1 MSPKKV
7 GGSEKP
13 KRKVVRTTIELR
25 KEIIA
30 KAERG
35 VRVTEI
41 SEQYGMPKSTICT
54 MLKNK
59 EAIKGANVA
68 KGVSSLSKQR
78 TKAIE
83 EVEKSLLLWINETQ
97 LAGDGIS
104 EAVICEKAKRLHS
117 DIVQKAPGT
126 GDDPGPG
133 EMFKAS
139 RGWFDKF
146 KKRSGIESAVRHA
159 EGAGADTEGS
169 KKFVGEFKELVEA
182 EGLIPP
188 PGHLPLKP
196 PALLATGTSAVVKGA
211 LCDVN
216 AVRALPGSP
225 PPPPPHLRPT
235 NPRRPRAGDADL
247 PLSPPSLPFEE
258 PHGAQR
264 GSSGTMHAADAA
276 AAAAGK
282 KRRRRSINLGVK
294 LEVVKRFEAGQ
305 KVAAIA
311 QALGLPASSARSI
324 CVNAGKIL
332 ESAQNAAPL
341 TATKIF
347 RSRSAVLENMERL
360 LGVWIEDQSQ
370 RGAALS
376 APAVQEK
383 ARSLFEDLRQMSG
396 GGGGGGGGAGE
407 TFGASRGWFER
418 FKKRSGLGSLGPPG
432 EAAGGGGDAASAASP
447 SAASPAA
454 GTAAGYPD
462 VLRGVIE
469 EGGYVPG
476 QVFNVDETELYWKRM
491 PARTSIAAEE
501 KTAPGFKAAK
511 DRLALLLAANASGD
525 LKLKPLLV
533 YRSETPRAI
542 KGCSKEHLPVV
553 WRSNRRAWVTATVF
567 REWFATHFCPAVAD
581 YCGRRGLPNRALLV
595 LDSAP
600 AHPVNLEEL
609 SENVRVAFLPPSTTA
624 LLQPMDQGVVA
635 AFKAY
640 YLRRTFARLAG
651 DTAGGRRS
659 ARDFWRGYN
668 IRAAVDNIAEAWRE
682 VRPSDVNA
690 AWLKIWPRCVVARPA
705 GPGPAEASA
714 AASAS
719 ASAAE
724 VLRDIV
730 GLARSAGLDNVEERD
745 VAELLE
751 SHGGELS
758 NDDLVELL
766 QQRSG
771 EGGDEGG
778 GGAEGPP
785 RRTLTAARLSEAF
798 VHLEAAM
805 DIFREDDPNRERSF
819 KVNRT
824 LAGAVHC
831 YKELYKQKKKYAAR
845 RALARLVKSPASGN
859 AGGAERQPPP
869 LTTPLTPPPPPLV
882 KREQSPGPGT
892 SPQLVVK
899 REDAS
904 ASEATAPDLR
914 IIKVEG
920 ASEDPEDT
928 GEESQRGCLATA
940 DQNFIEVELS
950 FSEDEVAERPT
961 GAAGGVGVARARPGR
976 GRRARP
982 ARRGCAQCR
991 KAPPA
996 GAGGAGDD
1004 HGGGGGDDDEEDD
1017 DEDEEESDDGQRR
1030 KKRRRRRSRRRRKM
1044 TQAGEE
1050 GRSLSKGSARA
1061 DCPGV

>member
-1 MSPKKV
+1 MS
-7 GGSEKP
+7 
-13 KRKVVRTTIELR
+13 
-25 KEIIA
+25 
-30 KAERG
+30 
-35 VRVTEI
+35 
-41 SEQYGMPKSTICT
+41 
-54 MLKNK
+54 
-59 EAIKGANVA
+59 
-68 KGVSSLSKQR
+68 
-78 TKAIE
+78 
-83 EVEKSLLLWINETQ
+83 
-97 LAGDGIS
+97 
-104 EAVICEKAKRLHS
+104 
-117 DIVQKAPGT
+117 
-126 GDDPGPG
+126 
-133 EMFKAS
+133 
-139 RGWFDKF
+139 
-146 KKRSGIESAVRHA
+146 
-159 EGAGADTEGS
+159 
-169 KKFVGEFKELVEA
+169 
-182 EGLIPP
+182 
-188 PGHLPLKP
+188 
-196 PALLATGTSAVVKGA
+196 AT
-211 LCDVN
+211 
-216 AVRALPGSP
+216 
-225 PPPPPHLRPT
+225 
-235 NPRRPRAGDADL
+235 
-247 PLSPPSLPFEE
+247 
-258 PHGAQR
+258 
-264 GSSGTMHAADAA
+264 HAANGDAA
-276 AAAAGK
+276 AAVAVGK
-282 KRRRRSINLGVK
+282 KRQRRSINLGVK

-396 GGGGGGGGAGE
+396 EGGE

-418 FKKRSGLGSLGPPG
+418 FKKRSGLGSLNPPCEAAGVDG
-432 EAAGGGGDAASAASP
+432 EAASASASS
-447 SAASPAA
+447 SAGS
-454 GTAAGYPD
+454 AAGYPD

-511 DRLALLLAANASGD
+511 DRLTLLLAANASGD

-533 YRSETPRAI
+533 YHSETPRAI
-542 KGCSKEHLPVV
+542 KGCPKEHLPVV
-553 WRSNRRAWVTATVF
+553 WRSNKRAWVTETVF
-567 REWFATHFCPAVAD
+567 REWFASHFCPAVED
-581 YCGRRGLPNRALLV
+581 YCGRRGLPNRALLL

-668 IRAAVDNIAEAWRE
+668 IRAAVDNIADAWRE

-690 AWLKIWPRCVVARPA
+690 AWRKIWPRCVVARPA
-705 GPGPAEASA
+705 GSGLAEEATE
-714 AASAS
+714 
-719 ASAAE
+719 E

-730 GLARSAGLDNVEERD
+730 GLARSAGLDNVEESD
-745 VAELLE
+745 VAELLD

-771 EGGDEGG
+771 G
-778 GGAEGPP
+778 
-785 RRTLTAARLSEAF
+785 TLSTARLSEAF

-845 RALARLVKSPASGN
+845 RALARLVKSPPGSN
-859 AGGAERQPPP
+859 AGGEESQLPPLATPPLAPPP
-869 LTTPLTPPPPPLV
+869 V
-882 KREQSPGPGT
+882 IKQERSPGPGA
-892 SPQLVVK
+892 SPQLAVK
-899 REDAS
+899 CEDVSVA
-904 ASEATAPDLR
+904 EATAPDLR
-914 IIKVEG
+914 IVKVERASSEG
-920 ASEDPEDT
+920 AEET
-928 GEESQRGCLATA
+928 GEESHRGCLATA

-950 FSEDEVAERPT
+950 FSDDEVTERPT
-961 GAAGGVGVARARPGR
+961 GSAGGDAVTGTRPGKARPGR

-982 ARRGCAQCR
+982 TRRGCSQCR
-991 KAPPA
+991 KTPLAIA
-996 GAGGAGDD
+996 GDTGDD
-1004 HGGGGGDDDEEDD
+1004 HAGEDDDDDDD
-1017 DEDEEESDDGQRR
+1017 DEDSDDGLRR
-1030 KKRRRRRSRRRRKM
+1030 KKRRRRSRRRKK
-1044 TQAGEE
+1044 TQAGEKGE
-1050 GRSLSKGSARA
+1050 SPSKGSARD
-1061 DCPGV
+1061 DCSGV